1 MKTLPDDKRAKLNEL
16 YREVLQESGKRV
28 TDLPHSEEISEKE
41 QKPKEAVDSEVWRD
55 LCAKRGYL
63 FGRQNPRG
71 F

>member
-1 MKTLPDDKRAKLNEL
+1 MCYCAVSRQVILKDIESSSVPDEALVRSCCWETVCRVRAWNL
-16 YREVLQESGKRV
+16 
-28 TDLPHSEEISEKE
+28 
-41 QKPKEAVDSEVWRD
+41 EAVDSEVWRD